1 MTPTKNRNSGTTPE
15 KIGELTLFARENIAA
30 DGVTYQRKAI
40 QTHFIERKEDY
51 VGLIRRYV
59 LPVWQ
64 KGDFI
69 ISSEKVAAMCQDD
82 TVQMSDVKVGF
93 WAKFLSKF
101 ASSNCHGIGMDEP
114 YKLQL
119 AIDLKGLPRIL
130 FASVCSGIGKIFK
143 KKGVFYKIAG
153 QDVAGIDGFYKHS
166 SFEVYHTMAVLMPSN
181 PEALCAKVEEETGVP
196 MVLVDAN
203 DLSQEIIAVSPSLA
217 EVKEQTLLTLIA
229 DNPAGQDDEL
239 TPFVLYRPLT
249 EGSTS

>member
-1 MTPTKNRNSGTTPE
+1 MAATENRNTGKSSEVIEG
-15 KIGELTLFARENIAA
+15 ITLFAREDITV
-30 DGVTYQRKAI
+30 DDVTYQRKAI
-40 QTHFIERKEDY
+40 QTHFVERGEDF

-59 LPVWQ
+59 LPLWQ
-64 KGDFI
+64 EGDLL

-82 TVQMSDVKVGF
+82 TVQMSEVKVGF

-101 ASSNCHGIGMDEP
+101 ASSNNHGIAMDEP

-119 AIDLKGLPRIL
+119 AIDMKGLPRIL
-130 FASVCSGIGKIFK
+130 LAAVCSGVGKIFK

-166 SFEVYHTMAVLMPSN
+166 AFEAYHTMAVLMPSD
-181 PEALCAKVEEETGVP
+181 PEGLCRKVWEQTGVS

-203 DLSQEIIAVSPSLA
+203 DLSQELLAVSPALKEWKEETFLA
-217 EVKEQTLLTLIA
+217 LIR

-239 TPFVLYRPLT
+239 TPFILYRPLVK
-249 EGSTS
+249 EG